1 MQLHPAE
8 HYYLHSKPVDWLAK
22 DTPVVRDPD
31 GHIYFRENSGKLL
44 AGGFEPIAKPAFEDG
59 NLPKS
64 MKSRLQPVSLENLFI
79 LNFFFFSIFTT
90 KAFAQNKITHSIAL
104 EALFRNENA
113 KTEPKT

>member
-64 MKSRLQPVSLENLFI
+64 MKSRLQPVSLK
-79 LNFFFFSIFTT
+79 FFFLSIFTT
-90 KAFAQNKITHSIAL
+90 KAFAQNEITHSIAL
-104 EALFRNENA
+104 EALFRDENA

>member
-64 MKSRLQPVSLENLFI
+64 MKSRLQPVSLENIFI
-79 LNFFFFSIFTT
+79 LDFFFFFFNIYNKSIC
-90 KAFAQNKITHSIAL
+90 
-104 EALFRNENA
+104 
-113 KTEPKT
+113 TESNNTFHCA